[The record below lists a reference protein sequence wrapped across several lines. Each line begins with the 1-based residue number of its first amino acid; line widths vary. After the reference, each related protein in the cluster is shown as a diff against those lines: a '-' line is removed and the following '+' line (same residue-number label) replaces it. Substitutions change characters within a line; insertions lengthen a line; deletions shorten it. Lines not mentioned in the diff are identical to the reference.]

1 MGPSLPKNIFAR
13 NCSVRRIDRIT
24 AKSFLDVN
32 HRFGD
37 ASSRYH
43 YGLFTDRFTGSTE
56 TALPE
61 GSLVA
66 VSEFSSARKMQD
78 GSRSCEW
85 VRYASLRDTRVVGGM
100 GKMLEHFV
108 REVGPDDVMS
118 YAADC
123 DGDAYKAL
131 GFTLEAEKTFSGGEA
146 FPGEH
151 KSLKYRK
158 RFTHKSP
165 DASKRH

>member
-13 NCSVRRIDRIT
+13 NCSVRRIDRLV
-24 AKSFLDVN
+24 AKAFLDAN

-37 ASSRYH
+37 ASCRYH
-43 YGLFTDRFTGSTE
+43 YGLFLDRTTGGSE
-56 TALPE
+56 TPLPS
-61 GSLVA
+61 GTLVA

-78 GSRSCEW
+78 GTRSCEW
-85 VRYASLRDTRVVGGM
+85 VRYASLADMRVVGGM

-108 REVGPDDVMS
+108 REVSPDDVMS

-123 DGDAYKAL
+123 DGDAYLAL
-131 GFTLEAEKTFSGGEA
+131 GFTLESEKNFSGTAA

-151 KSLKYRK
+151 RSLKFRK
-158 RFTHKSP
+158 RYP
-165 DASKRH
+165 QKR